1 MHSKIKQIAIELTH
15 IGVMSYY
22 VGGCVR
28 DEIMSGF
35 LAFDSDIDVCLV
47 GVTDP
52 TQVEAILLQHS
63 ESVTPLV
70 GKKFPVWIATIDGK
84 KVDFA
89 MARIETLVGDSRTD
103 FDVVTEGVTLKDD
116 LRRRDFTMNA
126 IAKEVI
132 HGEII
137 DPFNGAWDI
146 AHSVLHYTSD
156 AFKEDTLRVYRAA
169 RFLSRFPELKPS
181 APLVKLCK
189 ILKPTD
195 TSNERVGMELM
206 KTMEQALIPST
217 FFTFLNEI
225 GWLKYHFKEVEDLIG
240 VPQNPNYHP
249 EGDVFTHT
257 MYALNQ
263 AQSWFIRTV
272 MLCHD
277 LGKATTT
284 TFHLDGHENEI
295 KWMPEEGHISV
306 KNMPIESQK
315 KMIEECKIKSIGHEE
330 AGKPLTRSMLTR
342 IHFTDHKT
350 IRQIETL
357 VGLHM
362 IRNGVNE
369 KVIRRSLRI
378 LMNMGLEYNQLVQV
392 CRCDVS
398 GRPPLAPYTPDI
410 GQHRAEE
417 LLKSGAMNII
427 VTGEKLIE
435 VGYTP
440 GPLLGEL
447 VKMGLE
453 WQDRGTLNEYNW
465 LKMIK
470 QYKPKTKVS

>member
-52 TQVEAILLQHS
+52 VQVEDILLQHS

-89 MARIETLVGDSRTD
+89 MARIETLVGDTRND
-103 FDVVTEGVTLKDD
+103 FDVVTEGVTLRDD
-116 LRRRDFTMNA
+116 LRRRDFTINA

-132 HGEII
+132 NGEII
-137 DPFNGAWDI
+137 DPFDGMQDI
-146 AHSVLHYTSD
+146 KYNTLHPTSS
-156 AFKEDTLRVYRAA
+156 AFTEDSLRVYRAA
-169 RFLSRFPELKPS
+169 RFLSRFPEFRPS
-181 APLVKLCK
+181 PELIRVCK
-189 ILKPTD
+189 ALKPTD
-195 TSNERVGMELM
+195 ISNERVGMELM
-206 KTMEQALIPST
+206 KTMEQAIVPST
-217 FFTFLNEI
+217 FFVFLDQI
-225 GWLKYHFKEVEDLIG
+225 GWLKYHFKEIEDLIG
-240 VPQNPNYHP
+240 IPQSPDYHP

-257 MYALNQ
+257 MCTLNQ
-263 AQSWFIRTV
+263 AKDWFIRTV

-284 TFHLDGHENEI
+284 TVEGIPYDNVLHI
-295 KWMPEEGHISV
+295 KV
-306 KNMPIESQK
+306 PIDEV
-315 KMIEECKIKSIGHEE
+315 KIKSIGHEE

-357 VGLHM
+357 VELHM
-362 IRNGVNE
+362 IRAGVSE
-369 KVIRRSLRI
+369 RTIRRSLRS
-378 LMNMGLEYNQLVQV
+378 LMNMGLKYEQLVEV

-398 GRPPLAPYTPDI
+398 GRPPLAEYTPNI
-410 GQHRAEE
+410 GQNRAKE
-417 LLKSGAMNII
+417 LLETGAMNVI

-435 VGYTP
+435 AGYAP

-453 WQDRGTLNEYNW
+453 WQDRGTLNEHNW

-470 QYKPKTKVS
+470 QYKPKTQLS

>member
-1 MHSKIKQIAIELTH
+1 MHSKIKQIAIELAH
-15 IGVMSYY
+15 IGVISYY

-35 LAFDSDIDVCLV
+35 LTYDSDIDICLV

-52 TQVEAILLQHS
+52 KQVEDILLQYS

-70 GKKFPVWIATIDGK
+70 GKKFPVWIATINGK

-89 MARIETLVGDSRTD
+89 MARTETLVGSSRTD
-103 FDVVTEGVTLKDD
+103 FDVVTENVTIEED

-132 HGEII
+132 HSRII
-137 DPFNGAWDI
+137 DPFNGVKDI
-146 AHSVLHYTSD
+146 QSGVLHYTSD

-169 RFLSRFPELKPS
+169 RFLSRFIELRPSEALINVCKSLKPND
-181 APLVKLCK
+181 
-189 ILKPTD
+189 I
-195 TSNERVGMELM
+195 SNERVGMELM
-206 KTMEQALIPST
+206 KTMEQAVIPSK
-217 FFTFLNEI
+217 FFYFLDNV
-225 GWLKYHFKEVEDLIG
+225 GWLQYHFQELHDLIG
-240 VPQNPNYHP
+240 IPQNPLHHP
-249 EGDVFTHT
+249 EGDAFMHT
-257 MYALNQ
+257 MYTLNQ
-263 AQSWFIRTV
+263 AGDWFTRIV

-284 TFHLDGHENEI
+284 TIGEI
-295 KWMPEEGHISV
+295 PFVKKPEYSD
-306 KNMPIESQK
+306 KLYYNSDLPIR
-315 KMIEECKIKSIGHEE
+315 SIGHEE
-330 AGKPLTRSMLTR
+330 AGKELTRKMLTR

-362 IRNGVNE
+362 IRTGVSE
-369 KVIRRSLRI
+369 KVIRKSLRT
-378 LMNMGLEYNQLVQV
+378 LTNMGLKYEQLVEV

-398 GRPPLAPYTPDI
+398 GRPPFIPYTPDI
-410 GQHRAEE
+410 GQHRAKE
-417 LLKSGAMNII
+417 LIDSGAMNII

-435 VGYTP
+435 AGFTP

-447 VKMGLE
+447 VKVALE
-453 WQDRGTLNEYNW
+453 WQDRGTLNSDNW
-465 LKMIK
+465 LKMIR
-470 QYKPKTKVS
+470 QYKPKSKRRI

>member
-28 DEIMSGF
+28 DEIISGF

-70 GKKFPVWIATIDGK
+70 GRKFPVWIATIDGK

-103 FDVVTEGVTLKDD
+103 FDVITEGVTLKDD
-116 LRRRDFTMNA
+116 LRRRDFTINA

-137 DPFNGAWDI
+137 DPFNGTWDI
-146 AHSVLHYTSD
+146 EHSVLHPTSD

-169 RFLSRFPELKPS
+169 RFLSRFPEFKPS
-181 APLVKLCK
+181 SELISVCKL
-189 ILKPTD
+189 LQPTD
-195 TSNERVGMELM
+195 ISNERVGMELM
-206 KTMEQALIPST
+206 KTMEQAIVPSI

-240 VPQNPNYHP
+240 IPQNPNYHP

-257 MYALNQ
+257 MCTLDQ
-263 AQSWFIRTV
+263 AQGWFIRTV

-277 LGKATTT
+277 LGKTTT
-284 TFHLDGHENEI
+284 TTIEGIPYDNVLHIRVPLD
-295 KWMPEEGHISV
+295 KV
-306 KNMPIESQK
+306 
-315 KMIEECKIKSIGHEE
+315 KIKSIGHEE
-330 AGKPLTRSMLTR
+330 AGKQLTRNMLTR

-362 IRNGVNE
+362 IRTGVNE
-369 KVIRRSLRI
+369 KVIRRTLRI

-410 GQHRAEE
+410 GQHRAKE
-417 LLKSGAMNII
+417 LLETGAMDVI

-435 VGYTP
+435 AGYTP

-470 QYKPKTKVS
+470 QYKPKTKVL